1 MMTIW
6 HPQLDHWY
14 GPRYLAIADA
24 LADDIATGKLKAG
37 DRLPTHRELAYNLGL
52 TVGTVTRA
60 YGEADAR
67 GLTIGE
73 VGRGTF
79 VCGASRSPSATTLA
93 VPDRHDPNIIDF
105 GLNLPVSGNGAA
117 HLAAA
122 LGGLSRAG
130 NGLRSFMEYQPERG
144 LAHHRAAGSDWLRRI
159 GLIVDP
165 ERIVVTNGGQH
176 GIATIFMALSRPG
189 SLVLT
194 ESLSWPGMKDVADHL
209 NLRLQGIAM
218 DDQGLRADALEAACR
233 SAQAK
238 MLYILPTLQNP
249 TGAVMSIE
257 RRREI
262 IAVAR
267 QFDLTIVE
275 DDVYGFL
282 LGDDRPPPLV
292 ALAPDIVYYVT
303 SMAKCLM
310 PGLRVGFV
318 ATPPGAAEA
327 IGGAMRTT
335 VRMTAPLMAEI
346 TAGWIADGSADAMA
360 AEQRSAVEIRQ
371 ALAQRILKDF
381 PTASDPSGF
390 HIWLTLPDGW
400 SSADVVGEAQ
410 RQGVVVMGAAP
421 FRVGRGPEP
430 QAIRIC
436 LGGPE
441 VALDVE
447 RGLEIIAALLHRKSL
462 PNRAII

>member
-1 MMTIW
+1 
-6 HPQLDHWY
+6 
-14 GPRYLAIADA
+14 
-24 LADDIATGKLKAG
+24 
-37 DRLPTHRELAYNLGL
+37 
-52 TVGTVTRA
+52 
-60 YGEADAR
+60 
-67 GLTIGE
+67 
-73 VGRGTF
+73 
-79 VCGASRSPSATTLA
+79 
-93 VPDRHDPNIIDF
+93 
-105 GLNLPVSGNGAA
+105 
-117 HLAAA
+117 
-122 LGGLSRAG
+122 
-130 NGLRSFMEYQPERG
+130 
-144 LAHHRAAGSDWLRRI
+144 
-159 GLIVDP
+159 
-165 ERIVVTNGGQH
+165 
-176 GIATIFMALSRPG
+176 
-189 SLVLT
+189 
-194 ESLSWPGMKDVADHL
+194 MKDVADHL

-218 DDQGLRADALEAACR
+218 DEQGLRADALEAACR
-233 SAQAK
+233 AAQAQI
-238 MLYILPTLQNP
+238 LYILPTLQNP
-249 TGAVMSIE
+249 TGTVMSIE

-292 ALAPDIVYYVT
+292 ALAPDIVYYIT

-327 IGGAMRTT
+327 VGGAMRTT

-346 TAGWIADGSADAMA
+346 VAGWIADGSADAMA
-360 AEQRSAVEIRQ
+360 EQQRSAVETRQ

-381 PTASDPSGF
+381 PTASDSSGF
-390 HIWLTLPDGW
+390 HIWLTLPEGW
-400 SSADVVGEAQ
+400 SSADFVAEAQ

-447 RGLEIIAALLHRKSL
+447 RGLKIIAALLHRKSL